1 MHITI
6 FCLGWFILTGA
17 QFLHVP
23 EGEDME
29 ADEDPLAREQDLN
42 DGHHHMLPPT
52 WGCPTLFPRAGT
64 ISAWGGDIIISIII
78 SAACIHI
85 YLSNYLFLYLS

>member
-1 MHITI
+1 MHISI

-29 ADEDPLAREQDLN
+29 ADEDPLAGEQDLN
-42 DGHHHMLPPT
+42 DCHHHMLPPT
-52 WGCPTLFPRAGT
+52 
-64 ISAWGGDIIISIII
+64 
-78 SAACIHI
+78 
-85 YLSNYLFLYLS
+85 